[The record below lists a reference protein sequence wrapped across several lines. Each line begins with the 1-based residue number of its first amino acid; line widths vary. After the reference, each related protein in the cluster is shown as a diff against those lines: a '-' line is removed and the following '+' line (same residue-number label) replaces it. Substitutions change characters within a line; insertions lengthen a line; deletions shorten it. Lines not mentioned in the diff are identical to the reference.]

1 MSNFGYV
8 VLDQQTQTQTK
19 ISNNPG
25 AWMFDGTKNNRWPVL
40 HSTTD
45 VRTDDMFITDG
56 GSSYAFNDIDDAWFV
71 LPGFKCE
78 VYQHSSY
85 TGIKTTFDNTH
96 GTTVLV
102 KKSSRANDVT
112 SIKLFYKGTPL

>member
-1 MSNFGYV
+1 MSGFGYV
-8 VLDQQTQTQTK
+8 GLDQQTQTQTK

-25 AWMFDGTKNNRWPVL
+25 AWMFDGTNNNRWPIL

-45 VRTDDMFITDG
+45 VNTTNMFLTDET
-56 GSSYAFNDIDDAWFV
+56 SYTFKDTDDAWFV

-78 VYQHSSY
+78 VYLNSNYS
-85 TGIKTTFDNTH
+85 GVIKSTYDNTY

-102 KKSSRANDVT
+102 KKTTSPNDVA
-112 SIKLFYKGTPL
+112 SIKLFYKGTQL

>member
-1 MSNFGYV
+1 MSSFGYL

-25 AWMFDGTKNNRWPVL
+25 AWMFDGTNYNRWPVL

-45 VRTDDMFITDG
+45 VMTDNMFITD

-71 LPGFKCE
+71 LPGFKLE
-78 VYQHSSY
+78 VYQNSNGG
-85 TGIKTTFDNTH
+85 GIKSTFDNTY

-102 KKSSRANDVT
+102 KKSIRTNDVT
-112 SIKLFYKGTPL
+112 SINLFYKGTQL